1 MDPQRLAAIARRHD
15 LELIVQFGS
24 SVSGLMHPGSDVDVA
39 VIYRQMPDSYAALG
53 DLAADP
59 LFLKQVMD
67 RARLLYGSHQRFD
80 QMKLYAFRRYQDH
93 RPYLDM
99 ERAYVAADRRSRPRP
114 RQGVRGTGRCT
125 GRRAEVP
132 GSDQPSSH
140 VVLTGSQRRRLAS
153 ITACVLTLSGPRWPS
168 DSRPWNFQSADP

>member
-1 MDPQRLAAIARRHD
+1 MDPQRLDEIARKHD
-15 LELIVQFGS
+15 IELIVQFGS

-39 VIYRQMPDSYAALG
+39 VLYRQIPDSYAALG
-53 DLAADP
+53 DLEADLQALMPGRKVDLAVVNHADP

-99 ERAYVAADRRSRPRP
+99 ERAYVERAIA
-114 RQGVRGTGRCT
+114 GRG
-125 GRRAEVP
+125 
-132 GSDQPSSH
+132 
-140 VVLTGSQRRRLAS
+140 
-153 ITACVLTLSGPRWPS
+153 
-168 DSRPWNFQSADP
+168 